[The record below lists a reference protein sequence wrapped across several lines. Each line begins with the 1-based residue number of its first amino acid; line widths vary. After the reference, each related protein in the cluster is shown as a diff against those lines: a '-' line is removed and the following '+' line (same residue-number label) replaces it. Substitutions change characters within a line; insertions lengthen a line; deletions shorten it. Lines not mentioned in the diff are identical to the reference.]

1 VSAEWVTAIAT
12 AGTFVV
18 IAASAMAALFQLRH
32 MRGSNEIAALTE
44 LRETIES
51 PQFQARF
58 RELLGP
64 FQDRMNDPAFRRI
77 VMSEKR
83 LSGIEEFQSAI
94 NVGNF
99 FENAGV
105 LVKHRIVD
113 ADLFCDL
120 WGSNVVGAWSALEH
134 LIANRRLVTGSYL
147 YENFEYLVLVS
158 ERFAAKYPNGTLP
171 LRLERKQ
178 LPNPWPEATEYLK
191 S

>member
-1 VSAEWVTAIAT
+1 
-12 AGTFVV
+12 
-18 IAASAMAALFQLRH
+18 MAALVQLRH

-51 PQFQARF
+51 PHFQARF

-64 FQDRMNDPAFRRI
+64 FQDRMNDPSFRRI

-83 LSGIEEFQSAI
+83 LSGMEEFQCAI
-94 NVGNF
+94 MIGNF
-99 FENAGV
+99 FENAGA
-105 LVKHRIVD
+105 LVKHHIVD

-120 WGSNVVGAWSALEH
+120 WGSNVIGAWSAIEH
-134 LIANRRLVTGSYL
+134 LVANRRVVTGPYL

-171 LRLERKQ
+171 RHHARKK
-178 LPNPWPEATEYLK
+178 LPELWPEAAEYAK
-191 S
+191 